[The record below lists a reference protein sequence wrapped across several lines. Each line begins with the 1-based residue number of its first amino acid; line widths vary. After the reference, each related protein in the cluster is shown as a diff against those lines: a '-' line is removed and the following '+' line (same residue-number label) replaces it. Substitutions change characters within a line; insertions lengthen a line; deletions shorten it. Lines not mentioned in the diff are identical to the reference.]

1 MSKNEPIPLP
11 SFVIEIIANAFGIS
25 PEEAAKPE
33 NMKLLRE
40 RMESMKEPGNVETED
55 RTIEFDHVKADITII
70 KPLGHE
76 NKTLPVI
83 LYL

>member
-1 MSKNEPIPLP
+1 MTKNEPVSLP
-11 SFVIEIIANAFGIS
+11 PFAIDIIAKAFGIS
-25 PEEAAKPE
+25 PEEAANPE
-33 NMKLLRE
+33 NMQVLRE
-40 RMESMKEPGNVETED
+40 RLESMKEPGNVETED
-55 RTIEFDHVKADITII
+55 RTIEFDHVKADLTIV